1 MIGKFHR
8 RDPLVQGEGA
18 VGCLDE
24 RPDLVLGGGQTADAG
39 ADLVPLLADQDLPH
53 RGDLA
58 QQRFQL
64 FRADVM
70 SKLPSLQAWY
80 DDPDGPEARTFS
92 NMEIGA
98 FKQWLEKQLGK
109 FDKKRKKAKDSK
121 VSATKKRARSVSSDS
136 DRGKGSKGYKKS
148 KAAQYDS
155 DKLDESSV
163 EDSD

>member
-1 MIGKFHR
+1 MVRVRVCRFTT
-8 RDPLVQGEGA
+8 LANVS
-18 VGCLDE
+18 LDYSDAE
-24 RPDLVLGGGQTADAG
+24 EFSGSRFIKEDVLAALRLGHSQAAGDA
-39 ADLVPLLADQDLPH
+39 
-53 RGDLA
+53 
-58 QQRFQL
+58 QL

-136 DRGKGSKGYKKS
+136 DRAKGSKGRKKS

-163 EDSD
+163 EDSN